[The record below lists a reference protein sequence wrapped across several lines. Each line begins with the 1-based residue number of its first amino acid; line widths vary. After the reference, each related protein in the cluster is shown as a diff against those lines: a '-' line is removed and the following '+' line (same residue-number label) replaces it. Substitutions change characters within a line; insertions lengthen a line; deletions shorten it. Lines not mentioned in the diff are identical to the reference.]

1 MEKCGIIGRFKLE
14 ILPSTIKMD
23 VWNMATSGKAEALK
37 PQKVAVA
44 ALKSGNRVV
53 VYPACC
59 GAFCL
64 LHKFSFFDVP

>member
-1 MEKCGIIGRFKLE
+1 
-14 ILPSTIKMD
+14 
-23 VWNMATSGKAEALK
+23 MATSGKAEALK

-44 ALKSGNRVV
+44 ALKSGNGVV